1 MDRTITIRKGTSNM
15 KVALFDFDGTLY
27 PHETF
32 TILMERLKHH
42 PKFSKNYRRFIRNFA
57 PFYIGYKLK
66 LVKKAKMQHKA
77 MEYYIR
83 SFKHNS
89 KPEIEQFFSDVASDM
104 SLELRGSLVRK
115 IRQLQKDHYYIMLI
129 SGAFVPLLEAIFK
142 GFNIDCIVGSEVHY
156 KDGRLDVKPQFERV
170 HAERKIDII
179 RDHFKGREVDWKSSE
194 AYSDSY
200 SDLKMLQLVGRP
212 VAVKPDPELLAV
224 ASKNNWTIHR
234 D

>member
-1 MDRTITIRKGTSNM
+1 M

-32 TILMERLKHH
+32 TILIDRLKNH
-42 PKFSKNYRRFIRNFA
+42 PKFKKNYKRFVRNFA

-66 LVKKAKMQHKA
+66 LVKKTKMQHKA
-77 MEYYIR
+77 MEFYIR
-83 SFKHNS
+83 SFKHDS
-89 KPEIEQFFSDVASDM
+89 KIEIEQFFNDVAKEMAGD
-104 SLELRGSLVRK
+104 LRDSLVRK

-129 SGAFVPLLEAIFK
+129 SGAFVPLLEAVFK

-156 KDGRLDVKPQFERV
+156 KGDRLDFKPRFERV
-170 HAERKIDII
+170 HADRKIDII
-179 RDHFKGREVDWKSSE
+179 RNHFKGREIDWKSSE

-200 SDLKMLQLVGRP
+200 SDLKMLELVGRP
-212 VAVKPDPELLAV
+212 VAVKPDPELFAV
-224 ASKNNWTIHR
+224 ASKNNWVIHC

>member
-1 MDRTITIRKGTSNM
+1 M

-32 TILMERLKHH
+32 TILVERLKNH
-42 PKFSKNYRRFIRNFA
+42 PRFKKNYRRFVRNFA
-57 PFYIGYKLK
+57 PFYIGYKLR
-66 LVKKAKMQHKA
+66 LIKKTKMQHKA

-89 KPEIEQFFSDVASDM
+89 KHEIEQFFSDVARDM
-104 SLELRGSLVRK
+104 AGELRDSLVRK

-129 SGAFVPLLEAIFK
+129 SGAFVPLLEAVFK
-142 GFNIDCIVGSEVHY
+142 GFNIDCIVGSEVRY
-156 KDGRLDVKPQFERV
+156 KDDRLDYKSQFERV
-170 HAERKIDII
+170 HADRKIDII
-179 RDHFKGREVDWKSSE
+179 RNHFKGSEIDWKSSE

-200 SDLKMLQLVGRP
+200 SDLKMLELVGRP

-224 ASKNNWTIHR
+224 ASKNNWTIHI

>member
-1 MDRTITIRKGTSNM
+1 M

-32 TILMERLKHH
+32 TILMERLKNH
-42 PKFSKNYRRFIRNFA
+42 PKFKKNYRRFVRNFA

-66 LVKKAKMQHKA
+66 LVKKTKMQHKA

-83 SFKHNS
+83 SFKYNS
-89 KPEIEQFFSDVASDM
+89 KFEIEQFFNDVAKDM
-104 SLELRGSLVRK
+104 AGELRDSLVKK

-129 SGAFVPLLEAIFK
+129 SGAFVPLLEAVFK
-142 GFNIDCIVGSEVHY
+142 GFNIDCIVGSEVRY
-156 KDGRLDVKPQFERV
+156 KDDRLDYKSQFERV
-170 HAERKIDII
+170 HADRKIDII
-179 RDHFKGREVDWKSSE
+179 RKHFKDRKIDWKSSE

-200 SDLKMLQLVGRP
+200 SDLKMLELVGRP
-212 VAVKPDPELLAV
+212 VAVTPDPELLAV
-224 ASKNNWTIHR
+224 ASRKNWTIHI